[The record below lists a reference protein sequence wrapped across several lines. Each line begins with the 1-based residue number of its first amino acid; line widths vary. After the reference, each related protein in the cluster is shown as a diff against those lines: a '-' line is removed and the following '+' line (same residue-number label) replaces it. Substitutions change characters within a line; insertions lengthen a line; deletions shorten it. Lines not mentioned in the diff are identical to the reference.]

1 MRRRPADAAGTPYGE
16 EGAVFQSMIP
26 SPRGKGFTKKER
38 TKVRSFLYTYFLSQ
52 QAFFAAVVDAVL
64 RDLGDQRPV
73 QAPEEGQRY
82 RQRG

>member
-1 MRRRPADAAGTPYGE
+1 MQQGRHMVKGGGFSIHDTITP
-16 EGAVFQSMIP
+16 
-26 SPRGKGFTKKER
+26 GKALYKKKSGR
-38 TKVRSFLYTYFLSQ
+38 KSALFSIHIFLSQ

>member
-1 MRRRPADAAGTPYGE
+1 MVRGGGFSIHDTITP
-16 EGAVFQSMIP
+16 
-26 SPRGKGFTKKER
+26 GKALYKKER
-38 TKVRSFLYTYFLSQ
+38 TKVRSFLHTYFLSQ
-52 QAFFAAVVDAVL
+52 QAFFAVVVDAVL